1 MNFGGPASPRGMSI
15 KQLNPYIHLPGTAA
29 QAIALYERVLGAKVE
44 MRLPY
49 QDKPDR
55 ILHAQLRIGPHVLM
69 LNDSPEAHHHVVLD
83 MDDVA
88 DSTARFDALA
98 AGGKVAQPR
107 HDAFYGARMGALVD
121 AYGVAWMFNIN
132 K

>member
-1 MNFGGPASPRGMSI
+1 MSI

-29 QAIALYERVLGAKVE
+29 QAIALYERKLGATVE

-49 QDKPDR
+49 QDRPDR

-69 LNDSPEAHHHVVLD
+69 LNDSESAHNHVVLD

-88 DSTARFDALA
+88 DSSARFDALA
-98 AGGKVAQPR
+98 SGGKVEMPL

-121 AYGVAWMFNIN
+121 AFGVPWMFNIN